1 MKPETVA
8 SILSHSCVAMLP
20 PDIVQ
25 QTIETGAP
33 HTLVKL
39 DDVPRAS
46 LMNLDA
52 VMLEEAR
59 NGGFIKVA
67 AWGQMAKRWPAR
79 SSLRVRFLNGD
90 SRQKAAAFARMKAID
105 GLCGLSFL
113 QVRGGPS
120 EVRVLFNPDAGHWS
134 YLGTDCKFIQQNQ
147 QTMNIGLLARDS
159 EKEWDRVV
167 LHETLHAVAF
177 NHEHQH
183 PRGTI
188 QWNTEAVYE
197 FYGETQGWSR
207 AEIDAQV
214 LRRSTATN
222 IFGSAPDKTSIM
234 MYPIPKELLLDPKQ
248 AVGWNTKLSA
258 SDIDVLK
265 RVYP

>member
-1 MKPETVA
+1 MKPELISA
-8 SILSHSCVAMLP
+8 LLSRTCVAMLP
-20 PDIVQ
+20 PHVVQ
-25 QTIETGAP
+25 ETIETGPPTMPINPEFALANLKMHSDGEP
-33 HTLVKL
+33 EPTIKL
-39 DDVPRAS
+39 
-46 LMNLDA
+46 
-52 VMLEEAR
+52 
-59 NGGFIKVA
+59 A

-79 SSLRVRFLNGD
+79 SQLRVRFLNGD
-90 SRQKAAAFARMKAID
+90 SRQRTAAMQRMKAID
-105 GLCGLSFL
+105 ALCALSFVE
-113 QVRGGPS
+113 VRGPS
-120 EVRVLFNPDAGHWS
+120 EIRVLFNPDAGHWS
-134 YLGTDCKFIQQNQ
+134 YIGTDCRFIASNQ
-147 QTMNIGLLARDS
+147 QTMNIGLLGRDS

-167 LHETLHAVAF
+167 LHETLHAVGF

-188 QWNTEAVYE
+188 PWNVEAVYR
-197 FYGETQGWSR
+197 FYMETQGWSR

-234 MYPIPKELLLDPKQ
+234 MYPIPKELLTDPRQ

>member
-1 MKPETVA
+1 MTPETIQR
-8 SILSHSCVAMLP
+8 ILDHSCVAMLP
-20 PDIVQ
+20 PDVVQ

-33 HTLVKL
+33 
-39 DDVPRAS
+39 
-46 LMNLDA
+46 LMPLRPEFSA
-52 VMLEEAR
+52 LHLTGMGTGCEQEET
-59 NGGFIKVA
+59 IKVA

-79 SSLRVRFLNGD
+79 SALRVRFLNGD
-90 SRQKAAAFARMKAID
+90 ASQRNKALARMRAID
-105 GLCGLSFL
+105 TLCGLSF
-113 QVRGGPS
+113 VHVTKGPS
-120 EVRVLFNPDAGHWS
+120 EIRILFNPSAGHWS
-134 YLGTDCKFIQQNQ
+134 YLGTDCRFIAQHN

-159 EKEWDRVV
+159 DKEWDRVV

-188 QWNTEAVYE
+188 KWNTEAVYD

-222 IFGSAPDKTSIM
+222 IFGSAPDRTSIM

-258 SDIDVLK
+258 LDIDIL
-265 RVYP
+265 RRTYP